1 MEKHSHQNAESGTTA
16 EKSGLK
22 IAFDITVA
30 LFAIVG
36 GFYAAFTWVGGYLT
50 DLQRVRIE
58 LRLDSSNCTANDGK
72 STDVN
77 GAIASVLEGFSR
89 ICLVQVDI
97 HNIGSVDFT
106 ARGDAVFFVCQSNP
120 LRRAERALTP
130 YVKISGPIRVEPLSG
145 PLRVDTY
152 ADNIVQLSG
161 DLTRGTHV
169 NLRFTAYTRASDNAG
184 IALKPYPVGVVLAA
198 DTPPPADPSLC
209 RNGETD

>member
-1 MEKHSHQNAESGTTA
+1 MGNNDNHTTERDATGERSGA
-16 EKSGLK
+16 K
-22 IAFDITVA
+22 IAFDIIVA

-36 GFYAAFTWVGGYLT
+36 GLYAAITWVMGYFS
-50 DLQRVRIE
+50 DLQRVHIE
-58 LRLDSSNCTANDGK
+58 LRLDSSNCTANNGK
-72 STDVN
+72 SIDAK
-77 GAIASVLEGFSR
+77 GAIAPVIEGFRS
-89 ICLVQVDI
+89 ICLVQVDV

-120 LRRAERALTP
+120 LRRGERALTP
-130 YVKISGPIRVEPLSG
+130 YVKISGPIRVEPVSG
-145 PLRVDTY
+145 SPRIDTY

-161 DLTRGTHV
+161 NLPRGSHV
-169 NLRFTAYTRASDNAG
+169 NLRFTAYARASDNAG